1 MAEKLKLDL
10 PLILPDV
17 ADGGMCI
24 REYGWQADEMRE
36 MTFYPQGRM
45 RRHPS

>member
-10 PLILPDV
+10 SLVLPDV

-24 REYGWQADEMRE
+24 RGHGWQDDGMSE
-36 MTFYPQGRM
+36 MTFLPQGRM